1 MPMAEFTDDTPLP
14 LVREELRFMK
24 AAQDAGARD
33 GWLILDPL
41 RNTYFRIT
49 AMTARALAC
58 WRVGTAGALRR
69 ALEKRHGL
77 YVTLEDVQALVL
89 FLKHNGL
96 VEPSPGEWPGLVAQ
110 SRRFHGSLPK
120 RVLHGYLFFRIPLV
134 RPGHLL
140 RALLPWVRWLG
151 TRGGLALIIVLS
163 LIGLY
168 LTGRQWDVFRATFL
182 GFLTPEGFLLF
193 AVTLVFVKIGH
204 ELGHAL
210 VATHFGCRVPTMGV
224 AFLVMFPMLYT
235 DVTDAWKVRS
245 RKARLLI
252 DAGGILVEL
261 GLAGVALLLWAF
273 LPEGPVR
280 SAAFFVATTSLATT
294 LLVNASPF
302 MRFDGYHILADA
314 LRMHNLAPR
323 AFAMATWLL
332 RKWILGMREP
342 PPERLGNGMRR
353 VLIAYAFAA
362 WLYRL
367 FLFLGIALLVYH
379 AFPKVIGI
387 FLAGV
392 EIVWFIA
399 LPVGREIGKWWKMRD
414 DIVKRGRPWR
424 PVLLLG
430 GLLVLMFAPV
440 WGSVRAPA
448 VMKAGREMELYAP
461 EPARVEKVMLRPG
474 MRVSAGAPLVV
485 LKSRDLQFRERQARE
500 RLRLVKLRLR
510 RLAADRQDL
519 EEHAVLRRRKAALE
533 RELSG
538 LAERRKRLVL
548 RAAFDGRVTRVIPG
562 LRPGMWVNETVM
574 LARVVSPAERMV
586 SALVPEEDVDRL
598 RPGAKAVF
606 VPDDPG
612 LDVVTMRL
620 REIGT
625 ARRTGRDLAY
635 LSSIH
640 GGPVPA
646 ERDDGG
652 RIHTLKGMF
661 PVLFLMRRGG
671 EGDKNR
677 ARENRPCPMTCT
689 GRVVVEA
696 RRESLAG
703 RIARR
708 VLSVLLRESGF

>member
-1 MPMAEFTDDTPLP
+1 MMPTAEFTDDTPLP
-14 LVREELRFMK
+14 PVREELRFMK

-58 WRVGTAGALRR
+58 WRAGTAGALRST
-69 ALEKRHGL
+69 LERRHGL
-77 YVTLEDVQALVL
+77 HVTLEDVQALVL
-89 FLKHNGL
+89 FLKRNGL
-96 VEPSPGEWPGLVAQ
+96 LQPSPGEWPGFAAQ
-110 SRRFHGSLPK
+110 ARRLHGTVLK
-120 RVLHGYLFFRIPLV
+120 RLLHGYLFFRIPLV
-134 RPGHLL
+134 RPGRMLK
-140 RALLPWVRWLG
+140 ALLPRVRWLG
-151 TRGGLALIIVLS
+151 TRRGIALVVFLS
-163 LIGLY
+163 LVGLF

-210 VATHFGCRVPTMGV
+210 IATHFGCRVPTMGI
-224 AFLVMFPMLYT
+224 AFLVMLPMLYT

-245 RKARLLI
+245 RRARLLI

-261 GLAGVALLLWAF
+261 GLAGIALLLWAF
-273 LPEGPVR
+273 LPEGPMR

-302 MRFDGYHILADA
+302 MRFDGYHILADV

-332 RKWILGMREP
+332 RRWILGLREP
-342 PPERLGNGMRR
+342 PPERLSDGMRR
-353 VLIAYAFAA
+353 LLVAYAFAA

-367 FLFLGIALLVYH
+367 VLFLGIALLVYH
-379 AFPKVIGI
+379 AFPKVVGM

-392 EIVWFIA
+392 EVTWFIVR
-399 LPVGREIGKWWKMRD
+399 PVWREIGGWWKMRGE
-414 DIVKRGRPWR
+414 VVERGRPWR
-424 PVLLLG
+424 PVLLLAG
-430 GLLVLMFAPV
+430 ILLLLLAPV
-440 WGSVRAPA
+440 WGSVRVPA
-448 VMKAGREMELYAP
+448 VMKAGLQMELYAP
-461 EPARVEKVMLRPG
+461 EPARIEKVALEPG
-474 MRVSAGAPLVV
+474 MRVSAGEPLVV
-485 LKSRDLQFRERQARE
+485 LRSRDLEFRERQARE
-500 RLRLVKLRLR
+500 RLRLVRLRLR

-519 EEHAVLRRRKAALE
+519 EEHAVLLRRRAALE
-533 RELSG
+533 RELAG
-538 LAERRKRLVL
+538 LAERRERLVL
-548 RAAFDGRVTRVIPG
+548 RAAFDGRVTHVASG

-574 LARVVSPAERMV
+574 LARVVAPEDRVV

-598 RPGAKAVF
+598 RPGAKAIF

-612 LDVVTMRL
+612 LSGVPMEL
-620 REIGT
+620 REIG
-625 ARRTGRDLAY
+625 AVRRSGRDLAY

-646 ERDDGG
+646 ERDERGQ
-652 RIHTLKGMF
+652 IHTLKGMF
-661 PVLFLMRRGG
+661 PVRFLMRRNDAEEGG
-671 EGDKNR
+671 AER
-677 ARENRPCPMTCT
+677 LCPMTCT
-689 GRVVVEA
+689 GRIIVEA

-703 RIARR
+703 RMARR